1 MDADPTRSAEARAA
15 HWMAVRT
22 SGTSRTVMLAGPVP
36 LPAGTSAKRHPG
48 RAASG
53 SGRGTGPTGR
63 TSPVTPTSPIATRS
77 AASGRSCVADATA
90 SAIPR
95 SAAGSTTRIPPTVA
109 ANTSR
114 SCSLVPARRCR
125 TASTMASRA
134 ESSPDTVRRGE
145 PATWAPM
152 SACTSVT
159 SARRPS
165 IATVTQVPAVGAGRG
180 DGLYR
185 VDDQQP
191 GPARVE
197 VPEQRLQVGLG
208 GQVQP
213 LVQGTEPLGPQAYL
227 AGGLLARD
235 DQGRAARPGGPLL
248 GDVEQ
253 QGGLAD
259 AGLAG
264 QEDDRPGD
272 QSATEYPVQLAH
284 AGRPVPGRLSADR
297 GDRSGR
303 FQRRPGGET
312 AQGRREAGTAGRV
325 DDRAPLAA
333 LGTAAD
339 PLRGPVPAGVALVGR
354 PAGPWLGGCHERT
367 VPGGYDRS
375 ATTGSARLRTLGYRD

>member
-36 LPAGTSAKRHPG
+36 LPGGTSAKRNPS
-48 RAASG
+48 RAASA
-53 SGRGTGPTGR
+53 SRLGTAPTRR
-63 TSPVTPTSPIATRS
+63 TSPVNPTSPIATRS

-134 ESSPDTVRRGE
+134 ESSPDTVRPGE
-145 PATWAPM
+145 PATWAPT

-165 IATVTQVPAVGAGRG
+165 MATVTQ
-180 DGLYR
+180 
-185 VDDQQP
+185 
-191 GPARVE
+191 GPDRVE
-197 VPEQRLQVGLG
+197 VPDRRSQFGLG
-208 GQVQP
+208 AQVQP
-213 LVQGTEPLGPQAYL
+213 LVEGAEPLGTQAYL
-227 AGGLLARD
+227 AGGLLAGD
-235 DQGRAARPGGPLL
+235 DQRRAASAGGPLL

-253 QGGLAD
+253 QGGLAA

-272 QSATEYPVQLAH
+272 QPATEYPVQLAH
-284 AGRPVPGRLSADR
+284 AGPPVPGR
-297 GDRSGR
+297 
-303 FQRRPGGET
+303 P
-312 AQGRREAGTAGRV
+312 
-325 DDRAPLAA
+325 
-333 LGTAAD
+333 
-339 PLRGPVPAGVALVGR
+339 
-354 PAGPWLGGCHERT
+354 
-367 VPGGYDRS
+367 
-375 ATTGSARLRTLGYRD
+375 

>member
-1 MDADPTRSAEARAA
+1 MPVALELEHHVDQVLQDARAGDL
-15 HWMAVRT
+15 AVLGDVADQYGGDVALFRDRDQ
-22 SGTSRTVMLAGPVP
+22 GRGDRPDLGH
-36 LPAGTSAKRHPG
+36 PAGY
-48 RAASG
+48 
-53 SGRGTGPTGR
+53 
-63 TSPVTPTSPIATRS
+63 
-77 AASGRSCVADATA
+77 
-90 SAIPR
+90 
-95 SAAGSTTRIPPTVA
+95 
-109 ANTSR
+109 
-114 SCSLVPARRCR
+114 
-125 TASTMASRA
+125 
-134 ESSPDTVRRGE
+134 
-145 PATWAPM
+145 
-152 SACTSVT
+152 
-159 SARRPS
+159 
-165 IATVTQVPAVGAGRG
+165 AVGAGRG

-191 GPARVE
+191 GPDRVE

-354 PAGPWLGGCHERT
+354 PGGSWLGGCHERT
-367 VPGGYDRS
+367 VPGGYDRIS
-375 ATTGSARLRTLGYRD
+375 YDRISLTADSRVPRRAVVPARSWSRW